1 MFIFRIPNTKR
12 LAKST
17 GRVSSLVCDV
27 PRLVC
32 EVKDNPSA
40 VRGLCHNYPC
50 LCLVYERI
58 TSSNSG
64 CKSIPFVASDDWN
77 LNLNVSKQTKMK
89 RKDSDFNVTELG
101 RSNLFFG
108 LLTPSHKADLGSDN
122 ISRSR
127 QQK

>member
-1 MFIFRIPNTKR
+1 MVILRIPNTKR

-40 VRGLCHNYPC
+40 VGGLCQNYPC

-58 TSSNSG
+58 TSINSG

-77 LNLNVSKQTKMK
+77 LNLCVSKQTKMK
-89 RKDSDFNVTELG
+89 RKVYDFNVTELG
-101 RSNLFFG
+101 RSNLFFW

-122 ISRSR
+122 ISRSSR
-127 QQK
+127 